1 MTTCLPLHYPVLAL
15 FAAIAVAGCGG
26 GGDDAASAA
35 PAAAPVVP
43 TALTLTGLAAT
54 GAPLAA
60 ATVTAKCSG
69 GADIAGTTAADGS
82 FTLALGA
89 GQLAPCIVKVSS
101 AAPALTLYSY
111 AAAAGR
117 VNITPLTDLIVAR
130 AFAGSPAAAFGGFNA
145 SEAAAINAALAGAK
159 SYVASELVALAGG
172 APLLDPLTGSF
183 AVGDVD
189 DKLLDRLAAAIK
201 AGGKTLDDLLAAAS
215 TGASLKNALAG
226 SPPPA
231 PAPAPTP
238 APAPAPINASK
249 GILGEALATV
259 FAGDYILSC
268 RPTDD
273 FLLQTVPVTYK
284 FTVNADGSSVLNGKP
299 WLDAAHPGLIELGY
313 QQKTGLEAFVP
324 YNLNFLPDSDTF
336 NNITLFWKADGSLQL
351 ASVTVAGKG
360 FNCPSAGQIVPAST
374 VNVANANF
382 NSVFLKKLARTEALA
397 NCPVGGPQ
405 VLTFGADGAAAIA
418 GNAFAT
424 DQLFNVKDN
433 SFKPTF
439 SGPNGVVYAGLQYS
453 SGFIKAFSTIRTLLI
468 SFDPAYKT
476 TGLSGG
482 TGSNPNG
489 SVVGAVACQ

>member
-82 FTLALGA
+82 FTLTLGA

-159 SYVASELVALAGG
+159 SYVASELAAVAGG

-231 PAPAPTP
+231 PVPVP
-238 APAPAPINASK
+238 APAPGNASK

-268 RPTDD
+268 RPTED
-273 FLLQTVPVTYK
+273 FLLQTAPVTYK
-284 FTVNADGSSVLNGKP
+284 FTVNTDGSSVLNGKP

-453 SGFIKAFSTIRTLLI
+453 SGFIKAFSTIRALLI

>member
-1 MTTCLPLHYPVLAL
+1 MTTCLPLPLHCPALALAL

-43 TALTLTGLAAT
+43 AALTLTGLAAT
-54 GAPLAA
+54 GAPLAGA
-60 ATVTAKCSG
+60 AVTAKCSG

-82 FTLALGA
+82 FLLTLGA

-101 AAPALTLYSY
+101 VAPALTLYSY

-145 SEAAAINAALAGAK
+145 SEAAAISAALAGAK
-159 SYVASELVALAGG
+159 NYVAGELAAVAGG

-183 AVGDVD
+183 VVGDAD
-189 DKLLDRLAAAIK
+189 DKLLDRLAAAIQ

-215 TGASLKNALAG
+215 TGASLKNALAAN
-226 SPPPA
+226 PPPA
-231 PAPAPTP
+231 PAPAP
-238 APAPAPINASK
+238 APLPGNASK

-284 FTVNADGSSVLNGKP
+284 FTVNTDGSSMLNGQP

-313 QQKTGLEAFVP
+313 QQKTGIEAFVP
-324 YNLNFLPDSDTF
+324 YNLNFLPDSNTF
-336 NNITLFWKADGSLQL
+336 NNITLFWKANGSLQL
-351 ASVTVAGKG
+351 ANVTVAGKG
-360 FNCPSAGQIVPAST
+360 FNCPSAGQIVPAAT

-405 VLTFGADGAAAIA
+405 VLTLGADGAAGIA
-418 GNAFAT
+418 GNAFAA
-424 DQLFNVKDN
+424 DQLFNVRDN
-433 SFKPTF
+433 SFMPTF
-439 SGPNGVVYAGLQYS
+439 AGPNGVVYAGLQYS
-453 SGFIKAFSTIRTLLI
+453 SGFIKAASPIRTLLI

-482 TGSNPNG
+482 AGSNPNG
-489 SVVGAVACQ
+489 SVNGSVACQ

>member
-1 MTTCLPLHYPVLAL
+1 MTTCLPLSCPALVLV
-15 FAAIAVAGCGG
+15 AAVAVAGCGG

-43 TALTLTGLAAT
+43 AALTLTGLAAT
-54 GAPLAA
+54 GAPLAG

-69 GADIAGTTAADGS
+69 GADIAGTTAADGL
-82 FTLALGA
+82 FMLTLGA

-101 AAPALTLYSY
+101 VTPALTLYSY

-130 AFAGSPAAAFGGFNA
+130 ASAGSPAAAFGGFNA
-145 SEAAAINAALAGAK
+145 SEAAAISAALAGAK
-159 SYVASELVALAGG
+159 SYVASELVAVAGG

-183 AVGDVD
+183 VVGDAD
-189 DKLLDRLAAAIK
+189 DKLLDRLAAAIQ

-215 TGASLKNALAG
+215 TGASLKNALAAN
-226 SPPPA
+226 PPPA
-231 PAPAPTP
+231 PGP
-238 APAPAPINASK
+238 APAPLPGNASK

-273 FLLQTVPVTYK
+273 FLLQTLPVIYK
-284 FTVNADGSSVLNGKP
+284 FTVNTDGSSVLNGQP
-299 WLDAAHPGLIELGY
+299 WLDAAHPGVIELGY
-313 QQKTGLEAFVP
+313 QQKTGIEAFVP
-324 YNLNFLPDSDTF
+324 YNLNFLPDSNTF

-382 NSVFLKKLARTEALA
+382 NGVFLKKLARTEALA
-397 NCPVGGPQ
+397 NCPIGGPQ

-468 SFDPAYKT
+468 SFDPAYKI

-489 SVVGAVACQ
+489 SVNGSVACQ